1 MELMNNRVV
10 TQYLLFLTIS
20 LSSFVF
26 AGTPEQDFPVDL
38 LRERFRDSKSL
49 TVDFLRQSFQWRCVE
64 LNATHNVVPNYNK
77 QDIYFSFS
85 VVSPSVIIDKS
96 KSTGFSAFSL
106 TSQGLEA
113 REGSKHFLLRRTDS
127 DQLIGEVALSKYD
140 TKLKRVFKSLTRP
153 EMMVSAFWYCSKVL
167 GTYKINS
174 RRHN

>member
-1 MELMNNRVV
+1 MKNRVM
-10 TQYLLFLTIS
+10 TRYFILLTI
-20 LSSFVF
+20 LSPCFGL

-49 TVDFLRQSFQWRCVE
+49 TMDFLRQSSQWRCVE

-85 VVSPSVIIDKS
+85 VVSPSVITDKS

-127 DQLIGEVALSKYD
+127 DHLIGEVALSKYD
-140 TKLKRVFKSLTRP
+140 TKSSRVFKSLTRP
-153 EMMVSAFWYCSKVL
+153 DMMVSAFWYCSKDL
-167 GTYKINS
+167 RADKLNS
-174 RRHN
+174 RKQN